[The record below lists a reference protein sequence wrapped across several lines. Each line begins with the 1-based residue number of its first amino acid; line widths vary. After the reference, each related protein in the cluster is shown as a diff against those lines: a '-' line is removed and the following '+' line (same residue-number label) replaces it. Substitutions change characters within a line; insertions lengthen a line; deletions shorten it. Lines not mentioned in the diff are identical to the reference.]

1 MASRASPGDSNHCRP
16 STTNSSSAVARSADR
31 WQRVM
36 KAPMASEMPAMRKA
50 SASCFLENFA
60 VFEDGVSALVG
71 FLLGSVGGEVI
82 VAGFWFTR
90 RSRTLRLW
98 QCPLFPRKRTW
109 SGARLCL
116 LAPQADAA
124 LFIQLAPGKPSSLRR
139 TRLVIMLRGFQTVHL
154 AARPERRDNHSQH
167 FSRRGLGLRCFQHIK
182 REKSRSWSLARATHA
197 QV

>member
-1 MASRASPGDSNHCRP
+1 
-16 STTNSSSAVARSADR
+16 
-31 WQRVM
+31 
-36 KAPMASEMPAMRKA
+36 
-50 SASCFLENFA
+50 LENLT

-82 VAGFWFTR
+82 VAGLWFTR
-90 RSRTLRLW
+90 DRGHYAFGNVRY
-98 QCPLFPRKRTW
+98 FPEKRTW

-124 LFIQLAPGKPSSLRR
+124 LFIQSAPGKPSSLRR

-167 FSRRGLGLRCFQHIK
+167 FSRRGLG
-182 REKSRSWSLARATHA
+182 
-197 QV
+197 